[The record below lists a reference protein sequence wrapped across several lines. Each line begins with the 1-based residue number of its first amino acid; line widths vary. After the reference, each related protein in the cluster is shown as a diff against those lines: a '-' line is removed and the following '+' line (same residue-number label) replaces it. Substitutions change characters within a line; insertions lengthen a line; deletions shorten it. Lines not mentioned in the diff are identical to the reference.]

1 MGTESREHAAGEA
14 VLSPGRTWIVATALL
29 VATLA
34 TVIWSF
40 VLGDGP
46 LVDLIAVGVWI
57 TITAAVAW
65 LVAVRRP
72 GNPCGWLL
80 GAAAFLAS
88 LGMSSLEVAQARIGA
103 GGEGISVEVAAWLG
117 AWLTVPGFAS
127 FIFLLLR
134 FPSGELPSSRWRWV
148 ERMALAGTALA
159 TVSVAF
165 DPGPL
170 EATPSL
176 DNPFGVAALEP
187 ALTVIENV
195 GAPLLAASGI
205 TAVFSLIA
213 RYRRAGTTRREQLKW
228 IAYSTIFLV
237 LTGML
242 AGAVESAGALN
253 EASFY
258 LVVLGLSA
266 LPASIGIAILR
277 HRLFDIDLL
286 INRTIVYTAMTIG
299 VIGFYVAIVGSL
311 TGVIGSRVSLGAS
324 LIATA
329 VVAIA
334 FNPVR
339 EGLQA
344 LVNRLMYGQRD
355 DPYSV
360 LAGLAQ
366 RLEEVEAREAVL
378 PAVVEG
384 LADSL
389 RLPYV
394 AIRIHGGEGDGAVF
408 EHGKPGERTV
418 SLSMSHH
425 AEEVGE
431 LIVSPR
437 SGEDSIGPADRDLL
451 TDLAR
456 QIGPAA
462 RAVRL
467 ADDLQRSRASIV
479 RAREEERRRLRRDLH
494 DGLGPELAGISLG
507 IGAAARMVDTDVDA
521 LKELMSKLDTQLK
534 EAISNVR
541 TIVAGLVPPEL
552 ERLGLVGAVQERSA
566 TFSTSGD
573 LEVGVSA
580 SELPPLPAAVEVA
593 AYRIVLE
600 ALANVAKHSGASRCS
615 VTLWVE
621 DGLKLEIADDG
632 RGVPPDHA
640 TGTGLVS
647 MRERA
652 EELGGTLSM
661 SSGATG
667 TRLVAH
673 LPIVMP

>member
-1 MGTESREHAAGEA
+1 MREA
-14 VLSPGRTWIVATALL
+14 VLSPGGTRFAATALL
-29 VATLA
+29 VATLM
-34 TVIWSF
+34 TVIASF
-40 VLGDGP
+40 VAGDGP

-57 TITAAVAW
+57 TITATVAW

-72 GNPCGWLL
+72 ANPCGWLL
-80 GAAAFLAS
+80 GVAAFLTS
-88 LGMSSLEVAQARIGA
+88 LGMSSLEVAQARIGS
-103 GGEGISVEVAAWLG
+103 GDEGASVEIAAWLG

-134 FPSGELPSSRWRWV
+134 FPSGELPSSRWRWA
-148 ERMALAGTALA
+148 EGMALAGTALV

-176 DNPFGVAALEP
+176 DNPLGVAALEA
-187 ALTVIENV
+187 ALAVIENL

-205 TAVFSLIA
+205 AAVASLMA
-213 RYRRAGTTRREQLKW
+213 RYRSAGTMRREQLKW

-253 EASFY
+253 EASFF

-286 INRTIVYTAMTIG
+286 INRTIVYTAMTVG

-366 RLEEVEAREAVL
+366 RLEEAEAREAVL
-378 PAVVEG
+378 PTVVEG
-384 LADSL
+384 ISDSL

-394 AIRIHGGEGDGAVF
+394 AIRIHGGEGDGALF
-408 EHGKPGERTV
+408 EHGKSGEGTV
-418 SLSMSHH
+418 SFSMSHH

-437 SGEDSIGPADRDLL
+437 AGEDSIGAVDRELL

-521 LKELMSKLDTQLK
+521 VKELMSKLDTQLK
-534 EAISNVR
+534 DAISNVR

-573 LEVGVSA
+573 LEVEVSA
-580 SELPPLPAAVEVA
+580 SEIPPLPAAVEVA

-615 VTLWVE
+615 VALWIE
-621 DGLKLEIADDG
+621 DGLKVEIGDDG
-632 RGVPPDHA
+632 RGIKPDHP
-640 TGTGLVS
+640 TGTGLSS

-652 EELGGTLSM
+652 EELGGTLSV
-661 SSGATG
+661 SSDGSG
-667 TRLVAH
+667 TRLFAY
-673 LPIVMP
+673 LPVVPG